1 MMTNEEKAAVLLLAL
16 EEDLAAEVMKNLS
29 PSEIRRI
36 GKQMGRITS
45 IPAEMVSSVTK
56 EFCALAKG
64 QWNGVAVSGDTSKK
78 IFMKALGEKE
88 AQEILTAIS
97 STKSF
102 DNPIIE
108 KLRDVDPKMLAD
120 FTKSEHPQTIAL
132 ILVHLRP
139 EQAAQMLEH
148 FTPELQSEITRRMAT
163 LKAVPQEFIEEVANT
178 LEKEIAVGAVADQKL
193 GGARLMG
200 EILNRM
206 NRASESAIMSNLEE
220 SEPELAA
227 EIRNFM
233 FNFEDVLKLDD
244 RSIQELLRETSSEEL
259 SRALKLVDENM
270 REKIY
275 RNMSKRGAEMLRE
288 EIEMMPPIRLS
299 EVEASQRKIVETTK
313 KMETEG
319 KIVIQRGAEED
330 AFV

>member
-1 MMTNEEKAAVLLLAL
+1 MAL
-16 EEDLAAEVMKNLS
+16 EEDLAAEIMKNLS

-36 GKQMGRITS
+36 GKQMGRITN

-56 EFCALAKG
+56 EFCVLAKG
-64 QWNGVAVSGDTSKK
+64 QWNGLAVSGDTSKK

-88 AQEILTAIS
+88 AQEILSAIS

-148 FTPELQSEITRRMAT
+148 FAPALQCEITKRMAT
-163 LKAVPQEFIEEVANT
+163 LKGVPQEFIDEVADT
-178 LEKEIAVGAVADQKL
+178 LEKEIMGGAVTDQKL
-193 GGARLMG
+193 GGARSMG

-206 NRASESAIMSNLEE
+206 NRASESAIMSSLEE

-244 RSIQELLRETSSEEL
+244 RSIQELLREVSSEEL
-259 SRALKLVDENM
+259 SRALKLVEENM
-270 REKIY
+270 RENIY

-299 EVEASQRKIVETTK
+299 EVETSQRKIVETTK

-319 KIVIQRGAEED
+319 KIVIQRGADED

>member
-1 MMTNEEKAAVLLLAL
+1 MAL
-16 EEDLAAEVMKNLS
+16 EEDLAAEIMKNLS

-244 RSIQELLRETSSEEL
+244 RSIQELLREVSSEEL
-259 SRALKLVDENM
+259 SRALKLVEENM
-270 REKIY
+270 RENIY

-299 EVEASQRKIVETTK
+299 EVETSQRKIVETTK

-319 KIVIQRGAEED
+319 KIVIQRGADED

>member
-1 MMTNEEKAAVLLLAL
+1 MTNEEKAAVLLLAL

>member
-1 MMTNEEKAAVLLLAL
+1 MAL
-16 EEDLAAEVMKNLS
+16 EEDLAAEIMKNLS

-36 GKQMGRITS
+36 GKQMGRITN

-56 EFCALAKG
+56 EFCVLAKG
-64 QWNGVAVSGDTSKK
+64 QWNGLAVSGDTSKK

-102 DNPIIE
+102 DNPISE
-108 KLRDVDPKMLAD
+108 ELRDVDPKMLAD

-178 LEKEIAVGAVADQKL
+178 LEKEIMGGAVTDQKL
-193 GGARLMG
+193 GGARSMG

-244 RSIQELLRETSSEEL
+244 RSIQELLREVSSEEL
-259 SRALKLVDENM
+259 SRALKLVEENM
-270 REKIY
+270 RENIY

-299 EVEASQRKIVETTK
+299 EVETSQRKIVETTK

-319 KIVIQRGAEED
+319 KIVIQRGADED